1 LRFQL
6 DDTYDQMDATR
17 KMLAQENVA
26 RDIAK
31 VDVEEVNTPE

>member
-17 KMLAQENVA
+17 KMLAQEHVA

-31 VDVEEVNTPE
+31 VDVEEVDTPE